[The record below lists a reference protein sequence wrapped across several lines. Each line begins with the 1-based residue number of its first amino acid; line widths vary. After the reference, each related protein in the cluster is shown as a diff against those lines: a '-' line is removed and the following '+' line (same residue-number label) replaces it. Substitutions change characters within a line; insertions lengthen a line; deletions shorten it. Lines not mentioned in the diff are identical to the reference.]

1 MLQNEKESE
10 FSLSTLWQQLNFCIL
25 LQVALYPFS
34 GRRDL
39 VSAEQ
44 GYQFRFYCL
53 EFRLFDQNLTFIF
66 LNLEFKYTIFRTEIS
81 VPVSSENRK
90 NDRNF
95 GLSDRNGKHQ

>member
-39 VSAEQ
+39 VSAEHAFQ
-44 GYQFRFYCL
+44 YRPN
-53 EFRLFDQNLTFIF
+53 RLQAYDLGVMHGQIAGNDGARLTM
-66 LNLEFKYTIFRTEIS
+66 
-81 VPVSSENRK
+81 
-90 NDRNF
+90 
-95 GLSDRNGKHQ
+95 